1 MIIAIDGPAGSG
13 KSTTAQNVAQKLGFV
28 HINTGAMYRAIALK
42 IIRRKI
48 KLNDKIKIKEI
59 LHNTNLDFIESNIYM
74 DGENVSTEILS
85 PIVTE
90 DVSAVSAILEV
101 REEMVRYQRKMSI
114 GNNVVLEGRD
124 IGTVVFPDAD
134 FKFYIVADIEVRAER
149 RKRELDAMGNHL
161 SLEDISSFLINRDKK
176 DSSRECSPLM
186 KAKDAIEID
195 TTDLN
200 IKEQVNCIVDII
212 NKNKKGA

>member
-13 KSTTAQNVAQKLGFV
+13 KSTTAHNVAKELGFV

-48 KLNDKIKIKEI
+48 KLNDKIRIKEI
-59 LHNTNLDFIESNIYM
+59 LHNTNLNFIESNIYM
-74 DGENVSTEILS
+74 DGKNVSTEILS
-85 PIVTE
+85 PVVTK
-90 DVSAVSAILEV
+90 DVSAVSAILEI

-134 FKFYIVADIEVRAER
+134 FKFYIVADIKVRAER
-149 RKRELDAMGNHL
+149 RKRELDAMGNHF
-161 SLEDISSFLINRDKK
+161 SLDDISSFLIDRDVK
-176 DSSRECSPLM
+176 DSSREHSPLM
-186 KAKDAIEID
+186 KAKDAIEIN